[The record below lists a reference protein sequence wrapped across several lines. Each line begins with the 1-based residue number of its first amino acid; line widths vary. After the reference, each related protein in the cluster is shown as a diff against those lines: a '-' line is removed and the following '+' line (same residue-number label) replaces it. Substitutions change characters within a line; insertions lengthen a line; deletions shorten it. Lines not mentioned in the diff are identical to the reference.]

1 MFEKMLLSFGIGLGL
16 TLIMIPAA
24 IPVLKKLKF
33 GQSIRKEG
41 PASHLVK
48 EGTPNMGGIF
58 FIAASLAAAL
68 IVEPGAFF
76 NIDFWV
82 VVMAYVGYGLIG
94 FIDDF
99 IIDIRHNNEG
109 LKPRYKFLL
118 QLILAILFYLIYKNV
133 TNSYIIIPFFNKSF
147 DLGWFYI
154 VVVIIM
160 FTGESNAVN
169 LADGLDGLCAGL
181 TIEALA
187 PFIYFCFRIHEYDLA
202 ILLIGVIGSLFGY
215 LRYNLHPA
223 KIFMGDT
230 GSLALGGLLAAIA
243 MVTKE
248 EIALILIGGVFLIEV
263 LSVIIQITYFKL
275 THGKRFFK
283 MAPIHHHFEL
293 SGYKETTVVWMF
305 WGAGAVLSAIGF
317 IMGAMM

>member
-1 MFEKMLLSFGIGLGL
+1 MFIKILLAFGISLGL
-16 TLIMIPAA
+16 TLVMIPAA
-24 IPVLKKLKF
+24 IPLLKKLKF
-33 GQSIRKEG
+33 GQAIRKDG

-58 FIAASLAAAL
+58 FIVSSLLATL
-68 IVEPGAFF
+68 IVEPAAFT
-76 NIDFWV
+76 NIDFWIV
-82 VVMAYVGYGLIG
+82 AMAYIGYGLIG
-94 FIDDF
+94 FLDDF
-99 IIDIRHNNEG
+99 LIDIKHNNVG
-109 LKPRYKFLL
+109 LKPSYKFGL
-118 QLILAILFYLIYKNV
+118 QLILAIVFYLLYRNV
-133 TNSYIIIPFFNKSF
+133 TNSLIIIPFFNTSF

-187 PFIYFCFRIHEYDLA
+187 PFIYFCFRIGKYSVA
-202 ILLIGVIGSLFGY
+202 ILLFAVIGGLLGY
-215 LRYNLHPA
+215 LRYNVHPA

-230 GSLALGGLLAAIA
+230 GSLALGGLLAAVA

-248 EIALILIGGVFLIEV
+248 ELALVFIGIVFVVEV
-263 LSVIIQITYFKL
+263 VSVIIQVGYFKL
-275 THGKRFFK
+275 THGKRFFR

-293 SGYKETTVVWMF
+293 GGMKETNVVWMF
-305 WGAGAVLSAIGF
+305 WGIGAIFSILGF
-317 IMGAMM
+317 VMGAMM